1 MYPPLMLA
9 ITVVIT
15 GFPSEEL
22 EVIAW
27 HDDKR
32 KLEDGSI
39 VPVKTI
45 QGLAHRRKPQYGV
58 QFHPEVSL
66 DPSFL
71 VRVLAMSSFVL
82 NDDPFLIHFWCGS
95 RSR

>member
-9 ITVVIT
+9 ITMTTT
-15 GFPSEEL
+15 GFPLDEL

-27 HDDKR
+27 HDDIR
-32 KLEDGSI
+32 KSEDGTV

-66 DPSFL
+66 DSLFL
-71 VRVLAMSSFVL
+71 LRGLAMSDLVL
-82 NDDPFLIHFWCGS
+82 NDNPFLIHFWCGR